1 MAEVIYVVGNAK
13 NVGKTTV
20 VKHLIQ
26 TTSSICVASI
36 GFDGEEFDNITGSPK
51 PHIELKENDFV
62 LTCERFLNGS
72 HFSIIE
78 AIDENP
84 LAGTI
89 LLAISLLPSRVI
101 VAGATPRAIETVSRR
116 DDFET
121 LIVDG
126 ALDRIVHAGFTDKA
140 HLIVVI
146 GSHPQMGER
155 ELTRSIERI
164 FQATK
169 LPLAPQNVR
178 ETFRNCETVCGLK
191 SDGTVVKMS
200 DSLLN
205 YSAHEK
211 EEFEWIFVPG
221 VLTEEIAKTFS
232 SVKFCLAN
240 PFSFFGNLSKFDNI
254 YTVKESTLEKIY
266 INLFDRP
273 WLEEKV
279 VKLIE
284 SYGHRPYDIMY
295 IDSQEG

>member
-1 MAEVIYVVGNAK
+1 MAKVIYVVGNAK

-26 TTSSICVASI
+26 TTNNICVASI

-51 PHIELKENDFV
+51 PYIELKENDFV
-62 LTCERFLNGS
+62 LTCEKFLNGS
-72 HFSIIE
+72 HFSIMEI
-78 AIDENP
+78 IDENP

-89 LLAISLLPSRVI
+89 LLARSLLPSRVI
-101 VAGATPRAIETVSRR
+101 VAGATPKAIEIVSRR

-126 ALDRIVHAGFTDKA
+126 ALDRVVHAGFTEKA
-140 HLIVVI
+140 RLIFVI
-146 GSHPQMGER
+146 GSDPQMGER
-155 ELTRSIERI
+155 ELTRSIERV
-164 FQATK
+164 FQAVR
-169 LPLAPQNVR
+169 LSLAPEDVR
-178 ETFRNCETVCGLK
+178 ETFKDCEMVCGLK
-191 SDGTVVKMS
+191 SDGSVVKMG

-211 EEFEWIFVPG
+211 EEYEWIFVPG
-221 VLTEEIAKTFS
+221 VLVEETARKFS

-240 PFSFFGNLSKFDNI
+240 PFSFFGTLSKFDNI
-254 YTVKESTLEKIY
+254 YTVKELILEKIY

-279 VKLIE
+279 VRLIE
-284 SYGHRPYDIMY
+284 SYGYRPYDIMY